1 MTTSYCIPK
10 TQCLSMMAYQIEE
23 TIALQTKYNPLA
35 KACLDA
41 KRNRGRKDEIEE
53 SRDKK
58 QSGYS

>member
-1 MTTSYCIPK
+1 MIISHCIPK
-10 TQCLSMMAYQIEE
+10 TQCLSMMAYQTEE

-35 KACLDA
+35 KACLEA
-41 KRNRGRKDEIEE
+41 KRNRGHKDEMEE